1 MPVLN
6 SIELEGV
13 STTSWD
19 DAAREAVREAGRTLR
34 KMKRLDV
41 LHTAASVVEGGTVEF
56 RTTIRLYF
64 EIDRQTTITPTGA

>member
-13 STTSWD
+13 SVTSWD

-34 KMKRLDV
+34 HIRRLDV
-41 LHTAASVVEGGTVEF
+41 LSTAAGFDDTGALEY

-64 EIDRQTTITPTGA
+64 EVDRQS

>member
-13 STTSWD
+13 SPHSWD
-19 DAAREAVREAGRTLR
+19 DAAREAVREAGRTIR
-34 KMKRLDV
+34 QIKRVDV
-41 LHTAASVVEGGTVEF
+41 LSTGATVDADDRMEY

-64 EIDRQTTITPTGA
+64 EIDRPDSRRP

>member
-13 STTSWD
+13 SATSWD
-19 DAAREAVREAGRTLR
+19 DAAREAVREASRTLR
-34 KMKRLDV
+34 KIRRLDV
-41 LHTAASVVEGGTVEF
+41 LATGAALGEDDALEY

-64 EIDRQTTITPTGA
+64 EIDRPDPSR

>member
-1 MPVLN
+1 VLN

-34 KMKRLDV
+34 KIRRLDV
-41 LHTAASVVEGGTVEF
+41 LETGASLGDDDQLEY

-64 EIDRQTTITPTGA
+64 EIDR

>member
-13 STTSWD
+13 SPASWD
-19 DAAREAVREAGRTLR
+19 DAARDAVREAARTLR
-34 KMKRLDV
+34 RITRLDV
-41 LHTAASVVEGGTVEF
+41 LKFAAGVDEDGRAEF

-64 EIDRQTTITPTGA
+64 EVDR

>member
-13 STTSWD
+13 SPVSWE
-19 DAAREAVREAGRTLR
+19 DAAADAVREAARTLR
-34 KMKRLDV
+34 NIRRFDV
-41 LHTAASVVEGGTVEF
+41 LHISAVVAGDVPEY

-64 EIDRQTTITPTGA
+64 EVER

>member
-1 MPVLN
+1 MSVLN

-13 STTSWD
+13 SPTSWD

-34 KMKRLDV
+34 RIKRLDV
-41 LHTAASVVEGGTVEF
+41 LQTAVSLDEDLQVEF

-64 EIDRQTTITPTGA
+64 EIDRQRT

>member
-1 MPVLN
+1 MSVLN

-13 STTSWD
+13 SATSWD

-34 KMKRLDV
+34 KIRRLDV
-41 LHTAASVVEGGTVEF
+41 LQTAASIGDDSQLEY

-64 EIDRQTTITPTGA
+64 EIDR

>member
-13 STTSWD
+13 STTGWD
-19 DAAREAVREAGRTLR
+19 DAAREAVREAARTIR
-34 KMKRLDV
+34 KITRLEV
-41 LHTAASVVEGGTVEF
+41 LSTGAAVGPDDGIEY

-64 EIDRQTTITPTGA
+64 EIDRPGPTAGT

>member
-1 MPVLN
+1 MSVLN

-13 STTSWD
+13 STSSWD

-34 KMKRLDV
+34 KIKRLDV
-41 LHTAASVVEGGTVEF
+41 LETGASLDDDDRIEY

-64 EIDRQTTITPTGA
+64 EIDRQG

>member
-1 MPVLN
+1 MSVLN

-13 STTSWD
+13 SATSWD

-34 KMKRLDV
+34 KIRRLDV
-41 LHTAASVVEGGTVEF
+41 LQTAASIGDDAQLEY

-64 EIDRQTTITPTGA
+64 EIDR

>member
-13 STTSWD
+13 SPASWD
-19 DAAREAVREAGRTLR
+19 EAAREAVREAARTIR
-34 KMKRLDV
+34 KIKRLDV
-41 LHTAASVVEGGTVEF
+41 LSTAAAVRPDDGLEF

-64 EIDRQTTITPTGA
+64 EIDRPGQ

>member
-1 MPVLN
+1 MSVLN

-13 STTSWD
+13 STSSWD

-34 KMKRLDV
+34 KIKRLDV
-41 LHTAASVVEGGTVEF
+41 LKTGASLDDDDGIEY

-64 EIDRQTTITPTGA
+64 EIDRHG

>member
-13 STTSWD
+13 STSSWD
-19 DAAREAVREAGRTLR
+19 DAARDAVREAGRTLR
-34 KMKRLDV
+34 RIRRIDV
-41 LHTAASVVEGGTVEF
+41 LKFAAGVTADATPEF

-64 EIDRQTTITPTGA
+64 EVDR

>member
-13 STTSWD
+13 SPLSWD
-19 DAAREAVREAGRTLR
+19 DAAREAVREAGRTIR
-34 KMKRLDV
+34 QIKRVDV
-41 LHTAASVVEGGTVEF
+41 LSTGATVDADAHMEY

-64 EIDRQTTITPTGA
+64 EIDRLDSRLT

>member
-13 STTSWD
+13 SDHSWD
-19 DAAREAVREAGRTLR
+19 DAAREAVREAARTIR
-34 KMKRLDV
+34 RITRLDV
-41 LHTAASVVEGGTVEF
+41 LSTGASVTADDTMEF

-64 EIDRQTTITPTGA
+64 EIDRPAV

>member
-13 STTSWD
+13 SLESWD
-19 DAAREAVREAGRTLR
+19 DAAREAVREAGRTIR
-34 KMKRLDV
+34 QIKRVDV
-41 LHTAASVVEGGTVEF
+41 LSTGGTLNPDAAIEY

-64 EIDRQTTITPTGA
+64 EIERPDTSRTP

>member
-1 MPVLN
+1 MSVLN

-34 KMKRLDV
+34 KIRRLDV
-41 LHTAASVVEGGTVEF
+41 LKTACSLDDAERPEF

-64 EIDRQTTITPTGA
+64 EIDRQRD

>member
-13 STTSWD
+13 STLGWEE
-19 DAAREAVREAGRTLR
+19 AAREAVGEAARTIR
-34 KMKRLDV
+34 RITRLDV
-41 LHTAASVVEGGTVEF
+41 LSTGASIGEDEAVEY

-64 EIDRQTTITPTGA
+64 EIDR